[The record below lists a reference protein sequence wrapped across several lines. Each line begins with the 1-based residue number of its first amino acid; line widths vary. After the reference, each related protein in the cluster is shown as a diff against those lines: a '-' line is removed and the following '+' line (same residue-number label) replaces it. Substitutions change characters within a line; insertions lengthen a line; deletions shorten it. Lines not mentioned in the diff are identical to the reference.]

1 MYSYKVLNHIND
13 IEASIWDD
21 FFDDNPFTK
30 HAFIYACE
38 ASLSA
43 SEKTGWIA
51 HHFLIYRDQ
60 ISDCD
65 YARLFKKP
73 FLWGVCI

>member
-13 IEASIWDD
+13 IEAAVWDAC
-21 FFDDNPFTK
+21 FDDNPFTK

-43 SEKTGWIA
+43 TKKTGWIA
-51 HHFLIYRDQ
+51 HHLLIYHNE
-60 ISDCD
+60 S
-65 YARLFKKP
+65 
-73 FLWGVCI
+73 

>member
-51 HHFLIYRDQ
+51 HHFLIYRD
-60 ISDCD
+60 
-65 YARLFKKP
+65 
-73 FLWGVCI
+73 